1 VSIKPLSFGSLRT
14 VPLAERTT
22 NRDSHDFAAPYQA
35 GSSFA
40 DFLCSLPNL
49 GAGYELFELRDA
61 IVAAHRHKRPVI
73 LACGSHVFDSGLSP
87 LLIRLVENRIITGLA
102 LTGAT
107 LLQDVEI
114 ALSGRTFKCGEHELA
129 DGQCSITEET
139 GRLINEAINFGAT
152 ENWGIGYSVGKHLLD
167 AELEHLDHSLLAS
180 AFRHNIPL
188 TVHPAIGADA
198 FNLHPAARGESI
210 GAAGMHDLHLL
221 AGMMAEAEDGVVI
234 NIASG
239 VVLPQALLLSVDA
252 ARNLGKPAKKLTAAL
267 IDTSSGTL
275 AAHNMRLLSQPDG
288 RFLHVQGPDEIV
300 VPLLFAAVMD
310 VLGKDSD

>member
-1 VSIKPLSFGSLRT
+1 VSIKPLSFGALRT
-14 VPLAERTT
+14 VPLAERAI
-22 NRDSHDFAAPYQA
+22 DHDGQDFAAPYQA

-49 GAGYELFELRDA
+49 GSGRTIFALRDA

-87 LLIRLVENRIITGLA
+87 LLVRLVEKGIVSGLV
-102 LTGAT
+102 LTGAA

-114 ALSGRTFKCGEHELA
+114 ALSGRTVKGEERELA
-129 DGQCSITEET
+129 DGRYSITEET

-167 AELEHLDHSLLAS
+167 AELEHLDHSLLAC
-180 AFRHNIPL
+180 AFRHNIPA

-210 GAAGMHDLHLL
+210 GAAGMHDLRLL
-221 AGMMAEAEDGVVI
+221 AGLLAEAEGGVVI

-239 VVLPQALLLSVDA
+239 VVLPQALLLAADA
-252 ARNLGKPAKKLTAAL
+252 ARNLGKPAKKITAAL
-267 IDTSSGTL
+267 IDTATDTL
-275 AAHNMRLLSQPDG
+275 ATRNLQYLSQPDG
-288 RFLHVQGPDEIV
+288 RYLHIQGPDEII
-300 VPLLFAAVMD
+300 VPLLFAAVID